1 MWMRK
6 NGSIYFSVIRPNKK
20 KTSVTELD
28 YECLICNSRNLN
40 DFATDLLAMLGY
52 EFIACGCLF

>member
-40 DFATDLLAMLGY
+40 GFATDLLRYAWV
-52 EFIACGCLF
+52 